1 VPATFATQ
9 HNEQR
14 RNQRGRNS
22 HALDLIA
29 KTFQPSQ
36 RPRFAPLIPYKNQ
49 IQEFR
54 SQKASFRTIAK
65 LLKRFSVQTTGETVR
80 RFFHVVIEQKP
91 AKRKRIRRRGKREMK
106 KRSAK
111 PKTAMPLSPPSTVQ
125 PRIARIED
133 L

>member
-1 VPATFATQ
+1 MS
-9 HNEQR
+9 NEDEI
-14 RNQRGRNS
+14 RN
-22 HALDLIA
+22 ALDSLA
-29 KTFQPSQ
+29 KTFQPAK

-49 IQEFR
+49 IQVFR
-54 SQKASFRTIAK
+54 SQKASFNTIAK

-80 RFFHVVIEQKP
+80 RFYQIVVEQKP
-91 AKRKRIRRRGKREMK
+91 AKRKRIRRRAKREIK

-111 PKTAMPLSPPSTVQ
+111 QKTAMPLSPQSAAQ